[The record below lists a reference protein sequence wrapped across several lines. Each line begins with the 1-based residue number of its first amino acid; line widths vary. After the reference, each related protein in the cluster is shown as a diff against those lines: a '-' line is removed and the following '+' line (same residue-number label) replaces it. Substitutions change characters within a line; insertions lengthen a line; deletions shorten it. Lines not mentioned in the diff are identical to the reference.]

1 MQIQIRDDE
10 RPELDA
16 FLEEQIYQFNAHT
29 TGIHDGALLNA
40 SLEDEAGTI
49 VAGVT
54 GHTWGGT
61 CVITRL
67 WVDESMRGSGV
78 GTSLM
83 NAAEQEGIRRGCQQI
98 ILSTHSFQAAP
109 FYERL
114 GFRRLAVIPDYPR
127 GHCDIIYVKQLR
139 SES

>member
-16 FLEEQIYQFNAHT
+16 FLEEQIYQFNAQT
-29 TGIHDGALLNA
+29 TGIHDGTLLNA
-40 SLEDEAGTI
+40 SLEDDAGKV

-54 GHTWGGT
+54 GHTWGGN

-67 WVDESMRGSGV
+67 WVDESMRGGGV

-83 NAAEQEGIRRGCQQI
+83 NAAEREAIRRGCEQI
-98 ILSTHSFQAAP
+98 MLSTHSFQAAP

-114 GFRRLAVIPDYPR
+114 GFRLVAVIPNYPR
-127 GHCDIIYVKQLR
+127 GHYDMIYVKELR
-139 SES
+139 SNS